1 MKDKISFS
9 DLSAK
14 YSKNSVELEEIDK
27 LNINYENIVNNK
39 KEMIDNYQRIIN
51 SINPQNIKDFEMQS
65 KEYMEK
71 IATLENEIRD
81 DNEKAG
87 RKAKLVEEN
96 KKILEQAKERKQEL
110 EKQVFEDYEK
120 AKKDEEKN
128 MSKDVKNA
136 QKEIQE
142 FKAQLAKIEKD
153 EEKYPDKARD
163 SKYKEFL
170 RNKIKEKEQFVDDN
184 KIKSSAEE
192 QKEFLLKEIRN
203 EYIAFKK
210 GIVKEYM
217 PDESRNPNPVLEKA
231 KEQRKR
237 KQEKEPET
245 HTIPIEK
252 KIENVQQEME
262 NQNRNYKGIN
272 LEANPYVNKV
282 NINKPN
288 QEKTPKNTFEIENA
302 INTVYQQMEDNNRS
316 IAGVKETGQMPE
328 INVEKPEVSKTKTRK
343 KEKWVDCIEISEKD
357 GNIIYNVNNSEQE
370 HSISIKQALEEKQ
383 VKFKRL
389 GISKMCKEI
398 AGGKIKGMLLKR
410 KINPEIIAVLQ
421 DNSEQIEEYI
431 NCIHKKEKLP
441 FELVHDCNYINIFK
455 KLKLNSFI
463 NAEAKS
469 GAIIKGKMFNKNK
482 TLKAKEKTKAIAG
495 AAKEKYETVKT
506 KREEFMQK
514 ISNKDS
520 KIEAKAKAAL
530 AEKESEKELAE
541 GVKAVMGQE
550 EKERE

>member
-282 NINKPN
+282 NINKPKHL
-288 QEKTPKNTFEIENA
+288 KT
-302 INTVYQQMEDNNRS
+302 
-316 IAGVKETGQMPE
+316 
-328 INVEKPEVSKTKTRK
+328 
-343 KEKWVDCIEISEKD
+343 
-357 GNIIYNVNNSEQE
+357 
-370 HSISIKQALEEKQ
+370 HL
-383 VKFKRL
+383 
-389 GISKMCKEI
+389 
-398 AGGKIKGMLLKR
+398 
-410 KINPEIIAVLQ
+410 
-421 DNSEQIEEYI
+421 
-431 NCIHKKEKLP
+431 
-441 FELVHDCNYINIFK
+441 
-455 KLKLNSFI
+455 KLKML
-463 NAEAKS
+463 
-469 GAIIKGKMFNKNK
+469 
-482 TLKAKEKTKAIAG
+482 
-495 AAKEKYETVKT
+495 
-506 KREEFMQK
+506 
-514 ISNKDS
+514 
-520 KIEAKAKAAL
+520 
-530 AEKESEKELAE
+530 
-541 GVKAVMGQE
+541 
-550 EKERE
+550 